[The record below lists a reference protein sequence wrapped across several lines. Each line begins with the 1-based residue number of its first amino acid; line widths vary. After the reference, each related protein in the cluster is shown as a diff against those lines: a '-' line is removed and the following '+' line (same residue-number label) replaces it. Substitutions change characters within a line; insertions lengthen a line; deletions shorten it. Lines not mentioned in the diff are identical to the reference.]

1 MKKESVEEVKL
12 TLTAIYQD
20 GFTIGDFLK
29 EKYNS
34 FSSRPKEEIL
44 TDPDLFSYSLF
55 GDFWRL
61 FKLISENI
69 ENPLIQPWIRV
80 IIEQSC
86 DLIWYS
92 QQNEKKEL
100 ATKYFL
106 CILGLLGG
114 KQGDLNY
121 DSFLKLIITG
131 KNKFEELKN
140 KGYPIKEA
148 HKLMHNLFPPISED
162 RLPEEIK
169 KYFLTMNL
177 NSIKK
182 EQLDLFFRDMSLY
195 HHPSIMINNLEREFE
210 NKSHIFRCFALISLC
225 GLSLIRFSIDN
236 LQYIPKDDSIEEL
249 NKKVNELIKKLYLI
263 KNEN

>member
-1 MKKESVEEVKL
+1 MKTENIEETKQILKEIYEE
-12 TLTAIYQD
+12 
-20 GFTIGDFLK
+20 GFNIRDFLK

-34 FSSRPKEEIL
+34 FSKKPKEEIL
-44 TDPDLFSYSLF
+44 TDPNLFYYSLF
-55 GDFWRL
+55 GDFWKL
-61 FKLISENI
+61 FKLISKNI

-86 DLIWYS
+86 DILWYY
-92 QQNEKKEL
+92 QQDEKREIV
-100 ATKYFL
+100 ARYFL

-121 DSFLKLIITG
+121 DSFLKLIPKE
-131 KNKFEELKN
+131 KNKFEELKV
-140 KGYPIKEA
+140 KGYPIKEF

-169 KYFLTMNL
+169 EYFLNMNL

-210 NKSHIFRCFALISLC
+210 NKSHVFRCFALISLC
-225 GLSLIRFSIDN
+225 GLSLIRFSIDKT
-236 LQYIPKDDSIEEL
+236 QYVSKEGFIEEL
-249 NKKVNELIKKLYLI
+249 NKKVNELIKKLYYS